1 MERTPFAVYRKI
13 TLAVAWYGTEYNFYR
28 KPLNQYGEPDGE
40 PTLVQAVDGI
50 YHSSER
56 SFIELINTEGAS
68 VKTTVSRGILCDRN
82 NNLVIQQ
89 GDSVEI
95 SGSPYHVVS
104 IEPVL
109 FSDKVVAYE
118 ISVEEVVEGNDA

>member
-1 MERTPFAVYRKI
+1 MKRTPFAVYRKI
-13 TLAVAWYGTEYNFYR
+13 TLAVAWYGTEYSFYR

-40 PTLVQAVDGI
+40 PSLIQIVDGI

-56 SFIELINTEGAS
+56 SFIELVNAEGTS
-68 VKTTVSRGILCDRN
+68 VKATISRGILCDRN

-104 IEPVL
+104 VEPVL

-118 ISVEEVVEGNDA
+118 ISLEEVVEGNDA